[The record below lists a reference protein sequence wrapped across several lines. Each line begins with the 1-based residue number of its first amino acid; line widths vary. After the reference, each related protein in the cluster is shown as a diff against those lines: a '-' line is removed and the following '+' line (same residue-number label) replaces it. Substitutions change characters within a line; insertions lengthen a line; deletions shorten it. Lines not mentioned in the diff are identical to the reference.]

1 MDFKAREKHKEVLP
15 DSCLWELVAEQMQT
29 LQTFT
34 DVEAVTT
41 PIAADQMAV
50 LVGMDA
56 AQMQTLY
63 SYYQMSQS
71 GAAMPDANQTQ
82 AMDPAMY
89 GNMDSA
95 MLGGMDPTMIDP
107 SMYANMT
114 PEQLAML
121 QASMGMQ
128 TGEPAQPAEPE
139 PVSVQDMMHFLL
151 ESEQVS
157 TMLDA
162 ETVAQLSTAQKL
174 IDASV
179 EGNAYTAQDMAAL
192 LGMDEKSAQQLYLVH
207 VSEYGDT
214 SAWMMSVQ
222 QLVNFILTDVL
233 QDEALADQFDAGQK
247 KDLKTAKT
255 LIDAVVSG
263 KAHTPQSMT
272 ALMQSLD
279 NSGSFNEN
287 TIALLYL
294 YRDSLAD
301 TEQRTMTLETLAS
314 FLANH
319 IVDDPKYSEM
329 IDDTMRTD
337 IQTMYDELQEE
348 RKQLVGDN
356 YTLMMIETTLDNDS
370 AETRDFIGQLIARC
384 DETLSGNYYFI
395 GNSVMN
401 YEMEQSFDRELLT
414 ITVLTALAVFSVVA
428 ITFRSIAIPAILV
441 AIVQCGV
448 YVTITAN
455 GILGYSIYYLALL
468 IVQCILMGATI
479 DYAILYT
486 TYYQEFRREHSIFKS
501 LVGAYNG
508 SIHTILTS
516 GLIITVVTG
525 VLGFMSAD
533 PTIAQICRVISI
545 GAASAITLILLA
557 LPSLLAVFDK
567 FVVKK

>member
-1 MDFKAREKHKEVLP
+1 
-15 DSCLWELVAEQMQT
+15 
-29 LQTFT
+29 
-34 DVEAVTT
+34 
-41 PIAADQMAV
+41 
-50 LVGMDA
+50 
-56 AQMQTLY
+56 
-63 SYYQMSQS
+63 
-71 GAAMPDANQTQ
+71 
-82 AMDPAMY
+82 
-89 GNMDSA
+89 
-95 MLGGMDPTMIDP
+95 
-107 SMYANMT
+107 
-114 PEQLAML
+114 
-121 QASMGMQ
+121 
-128 TGEPAQPAEPE
+128 
-139 PVSVQDMMHFLL
+139 
-151 ESEQVS
+151 
-157 TMLDA
+157 
-162 ETVAQLSTAQKL
+162 
-174 IDASV
+174 
-179 EGNAYTAQDMAAL
+179 MAAL
-192 LGMDEKSAQQLYLVH
+192 LDMDSKSAEQLYLVH

-233 QDEALADQFDAGQK
+233 NDAAFADQFDAGQK
-247 KDLKTAKT
+247 KDLRTAKT

-272 ALMQSLD
+272 QLMQSLD

-287 TIALLYL
+287 TISLLYL
-294 YRDSLAD
+294 YRDSLND
-301 TEQRTMTLETLAS
+301 SEERTMTLETLAS

-356 YTLMMIETTLDNDS
+356 FTLMMIDTTLDNES
-370 AETRDFIGQLIARC
+370 AETNDFIAKLIARC
-384 DETLSGNYYFI
+384 DEALSGEYYLI

-401 YEMEQSFDRELLT
+401 YEMEQSFDQELLT
-414 ITVLTALAVFSVVA
+414 ITILTALSVFLVVA
-428 ITFRSIAIPAILV
+428 LTFRSIAIPAILV

-448 YVTITAN
+448 YVTVTAN
-455 GILGYSIYYLALL
+455 GLLGYSIYYLALL

-516 GLIITVVTG
+516 GLIITIVTG

-567 FVVKK
+567 YVVKKAK

>member
-1 MDFKAREKHKEVLP
+1 
-15 DSCLWELVAEQMQT
+15 
-29 LQTFT
+29 
-34 DVEAVTT
+34 
-41 PIAADQMAV
+41 
-50 LVGMDA
+50 
-56 AQMQTLY
+56 
-63 SYYQMSQS
+63 
-71 GAAMPDANQTQ
+71 
-82 AMDPAMY
+82 
-89 GNMDSA
+89 
-95 MLGGMDPTMIDP
+95 
-107 SMYANMT
+107 
-114 PEQLAML
+114 
-121 QASMGMQ
+121 
-128 TGEPAQPAEPE
+128 
-139 PVSVQDMMHFLL
+139 
-151 ESEQVS
+151 
-157 TMLDA
+157 MLDA
-162 ETVAQLSTAQKL
+162 ETVAQLSTAQRL

-179 EGNAYTAQDMAAL
+179 EGSAYTAQDMAEL
-192 LGMDEKSAQQLYLVH
+192 LGMDSKSAEQLYLVH

-233 QDEALADQFDAGQK
+233 NDAAFADQFDAGQK
-247 KDLKTAKT
+247 KDLRTAKT

-272 ALMQSLD
+272 QLMQSLD

-287 TIALLYL
+287 TISLLYL
-294 YRDSLAD
+294 YRDSLND
-301 TEQRTMTLETLAS
+301 SEERTMTLETLAS

-356 YTLMMIETTLDNDS
+356 FTLMMIDTTLDNES
-370 AETRDFIGQLIARC
+370 AETNDFIAKLIARC
-384 DETLSGNYYFI
+384 DETLSGEYYLI

-401 YEMEQSFDRELLT
+401 YEMEQSFDQELLT
-414 ITVLTALAVFSVVA
+414 ITILTALSVFLVVA
-428 ITFRSIAIPAILV
+428 LTFRSIAIPAILV

-448 YVTITAN
+448 YVTVTAN
-455 GILGYSIYYLALL
+455 GLLGYSIYYLALL

-516 GLIITVVTG
+516 GLIITIVTG

-567 FVVKK
+567 YVVKKAK